1 MRGQG
6 QGVRPDT
13 LCGEV
18 PEQLCFMDPQ
28 LRLLRGHLGLDPGSC
43 RVFTPPDPLP
53 SRILVSRLL
62 LSCLLSLE
70 ANAPGHGG
78 AGTREGGS

>member
-6 QGVRPDT
+6 QRVRPDT
-13 LCGEV
+13 SYGEA
-18 PEQLCFMDPQ
+18 PERICFMDPQ
-28 LRLLRGHLGLDPGSC
+28 LRLPHDHLGLDPASC

-53 SRILVSRLL
+53 GRILVSPLL

-70 ANAPGHGG
+70 ANALGHGG